1 MEEDTSFLWRKAP
14 HLYGGRHLISMEE
27 GREGRGRHLIS
38 MEEGRGRHL
47 ISMKEGREGRGRHL
61 ISMEEIQIS
70 MQEVKNYYGGTHF
83 T

>member
-27 GREGRGRHLIS
+27 GRGRHLIS
-38 MEEGRGRHL
+38 MEEGREGRARHL